1 MTEFFHNLNLS
12 LAALVACSTVLLISC
27 GPSKEESEMP
37 EINLPDGFQIEVLTD
52 QVPGA
57 RSMALGDKGTLF
69 VSTMREG
76 KVYAVS
82 GIDSEP
88 EVLTIAS
95 DLYMPHR
102 GCHP

>member
-1 MTEFFHNLNLS
+1 MSKFLCT
-12 LAALVACSTVLLISC
+12 LAISIAFLITFSSA
-27 GPSKEESEMP
+27 PAFQMP
-37 EINLPDGFQIEVLTD
+37 DIDLPEGFSINVLTD

-82 GIDSEP
+82 GIVSKP
-88 EVLTIAS
+88 V
-95 DLYMPHR
+95 
-102 GCHP
+102 

>member
-1 MTEFFHNLNLS
+1 MTKFFHNLTLS
-12 LAALVACSTVLLISC
+12 LAALVVCSTVLAFD
-27 GPSKEESEMP
+27 MP

-82 GIDSEP
+82 GIDSQP

-95 DLYMPHR
+95 GSIYAQWCCIQGWQSLR
-102 GCHP
+102 R

>member
-1 MTEFFHNLNLS
+1 MTKFFHNLILS
-12 LAALVACSTVLLISC
+12 LAALVVCSTTLAFD
-27 GPSKEESEMP
+27 MP

-82 GIDSEP
+82 GTDSQP
-88 EVLTIAS
+88 EYCQTPPRSPPPSPSTVTGS
-95 DLYMPHR
+95 R
-102 GCHP
+102 V

>member
-1 MTEFFHNLNLS
+1 MTKFFRNLNLS
-12 LAALVACSTVLLISC
+12 LTAFVMLVQTVLAF
-27 GPSKEESEMP
+27 EMP

-57 RSMALGDKGTLF
+57 RSMALGNKGTLF

-88 EVLTIAS
+88 EVLTIA
-95 DLYMPHR
+95 Y
-102 GCHP
+102 

>member
-1 MTEFFHNLNLS
+1 MTKFFHNQALS
-12 LAALVACSTVLLISC
+12 LAVLVFCSTTLAFD
-27 GPSKEESEMP
+27 MP

-82 GIDSEP
+82 GN
-88 EVLTIAS
+88 
-95 DLYMPHR
+95 
-102 GCHP
+102 